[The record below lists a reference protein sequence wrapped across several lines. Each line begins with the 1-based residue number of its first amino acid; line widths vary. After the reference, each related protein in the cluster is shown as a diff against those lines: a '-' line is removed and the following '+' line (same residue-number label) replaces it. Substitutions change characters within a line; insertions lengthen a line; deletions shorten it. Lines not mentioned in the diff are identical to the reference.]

1 MPLKAILNSL
11 ILGIISSI
19 FSIGFNFFGA
29 ILLFFSYF
37 SPLPIFIVTL
47 FYGLYGTICSALI
60 SLSIIFLITSAP
72 IGIIFF
78 IANILPSIIILM
90 DKTNNRFSY
99 KNFISKLTLINGF
112 LYVAIM
118 LLYPDKISTMIKNF
132 SNYMQNSL
140 GNNLKIETSILDM
153 TPSIIISTWGLV
165 LLLNFMIARKI
176 LEKGFLQFKDKILDL
191 KLQSWLIAIFLL
203 LLIPAALLNE
213 ENSKWF
219 RSLALIYAIPITIQG
234 ICVIHTCLKQNK
246 NGAFLIYSFYTIVF
260 FIPFSI
266 PIITAAGV
274 LDHIYNFKSLK
285 KINNTDID

>member
-11 ILGIISSI
+11 ILGVASSI
-19 FSIGFNFFGA
+19 FTIGFNFFGA

>member
-11 ILGIISSI
+11 ILGITSSI

-132 SNYMQNSL
+132 SNYIQNSL

-213 ENSKWF
+213 ENSQWF

-285 KINNTDID
+285 KINDTDID